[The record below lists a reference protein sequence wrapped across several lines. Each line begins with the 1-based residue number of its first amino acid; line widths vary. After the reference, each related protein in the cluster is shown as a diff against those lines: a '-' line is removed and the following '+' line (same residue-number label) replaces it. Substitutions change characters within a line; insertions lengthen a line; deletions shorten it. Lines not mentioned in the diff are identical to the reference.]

1 MENSMEK
8 TAFPRFVVERTIKSD
23 DTGRICL
30 VRSPAE
36 RKRYIYRSFTGSGAV
51 YRRMVGIECSYL
63 PKIYDVFEDEGKV
76 HILEEYI
83 QGDTLAF
90 LLDGHLM
97 SQEQAEQII
106 IHLCRA
112 LQVLH
117 GIGAVHR
124 DIKPENI
131 ILRGSDAVLIDFD
144 ASRLCKTGNDTDTRI
159 MGTTGYAA
167 PEQYGF
173 SQTDGRTDIYSL
185 GIVLNEMLTGQHPSR
200 VLAEGMFRPI
210 IEKCTRIN
218 ADQRYA
224 NADELLAAIEALH
237 RSPRPFWVIPVAIFA
252 ALALCIGGIAL
263 YRSSRPQPDYLLAEK
278 VIPTVTPTEASTE
291 ATTAPTLPRAEIT
304 TYDYIKV
311 AIKPWEGDAIGR
323 HMDFTCDMDGDGTPE
338 NYRFCIRMTNM
349 PYVKDHYYDICDSGP
364 NFTHERIL
372 HAYVWRLLPDGTTE
386 PASGFAENL
395 TDVTLTIYRV
405 DDLESHIPR
414 FEGGPNIW
422 PGYAIVTFSP
432 EQSGTWL
439 YEMKA
444 MFGELELTATYT
456 STFRYR

>member
-1 MENSMEK
+1 M
-8 TAFPRFVVERTIKSD
+8 
-23 DTGRICL
+23 L
-30 VRSPAE
+30 VFSLLLGAM
-36 RKRYIYRSFTGSGAV
+36 TLVGSA
-51 YRRMVGIECSYL
+51 
-63 PKIYDVFEDEGKV
+63 
-76 HILEEYI
+76 
-83 QGDTLAF
+83 
-90 LLDGHLM
+90 
-97 SQEQAEQII
+97 
-106 IHLCRA
+106 
-112 LQVLH
+112 
-117 GIGAVHR
+117 
-124 DIKPENI
+124 
-131 ILRGSDAVLIDFD
+131 
-144 ASRLCKTGNDTDTRI
+144 
-159 MGTTGYAA
+159 
-167 PEQYGF
+167 
-173 SQTDGRTDIYSL
+173 
-185 GIVLNEMLTGQHPSR
+185 
-200 VLAEGMFRPI
+200 
-210 IEKCTRIN
+210 
-218 ADQRYA
+218 
-224 NADELLAAIEALH
+224 
-237 RSPRPFWVIPVAIFA
+237 
-252 ALALCIGGIAL
+252 
-263 YRSSRPQPDYLLAEK
+263 
-278 VIPTVTPTEASTE
+278 TE

-323 HMDFTCDMDGDGTPE
+323 PMDFTCDMDGDGTPE